1 MGGKLLKDYSTL
13 RRKMVEH
20 QVRARGVRDNN
31 VLSAMKNVPR
41 ELFVG
46 SDWAAHAY
54 EDRPLP
60 IGEGQT
66 ISQPYIVAFMVEAL
80 KLQGGEKVLEIGS
93 GSGYA
98 AAVLSKIASLVHG
111 IERIPQLAE
120 KARKALAAAQIGNIE
135 IHADDGTLGL
145 PGEAPFDAILV
156 SAAAN
161 RVPAALKEQLAIGG
175 VLVIPVGD
183 SETFQVLKRI
193 TRTGESAFSEED
205 LTEVRFVPLIGKNG
219 WPA

>member
-1 MGGKLLKDYSTL
+1 MKDYSTL
-13 RRKMVEH
+13 RRKMVEY
-20 QVRARGVRDNN
+20 QIRARGVRDDN

-98 AAVLSKIASLVHG
+98 AAVLSRIAATVHG

-120 KARKALAAAQIGNIE
+120 KARKALASVQIENVE
-135 IHADDGTLGL
+135 IHADDGTQGL
-145 PGEAPFDAILV
+145 SQEAPFDAILV
-156 SAAAN
+156 SAGAY
-161 RVPAALKEQLAIGG
+161 RIPAALKEQLAIGG

-193 TRTGESAFSEED
+193 TRTGENAFSEED

-219 WPA
+219 WPG